1 MTLNCAEEISFTV
14 YSYKCIVRSKTFQ
27 FCQVNIGKF
36 HSSYIA
42 SKFRI
47 GIFLNKTKL
56 FRRPFS
62 RSSSKTGGA
71 GVGVGGSRD
80 TSRPPSAFENN
91 IDYFREPVV
100 KSPPE
105 PTRVKSP
112 EGIIR
117 SPDPINW
124 TVPLDTAK
132 TFSVTQSVRDGGNV
146 DLVILKEKKSLNI
159 YNIHC
164 RWSILYDLCFLF
176 IYLQANH

>member
-1 MTLNCAEEISFTV
+1 MVETFLEEKS
-14 YSYKCIVRSKTFQ
+14 Q
-27 FCQVNIGKF
+27 
-36 HSSYIA
+36 
-42 SKFRI
+42 
-47 GIFLNKTKL
+47 L
-56 FRRPFS
+56 F
-62 RSSSKTGGA
+62 RSSSKTGG
-71 GVGVGGSRD
+71 GVCTGGSRD

-132 TFSVTQSVRDGGNV
+132 TFSVTQSVRDGGT
-146 DLVILKEKKSLNI
+146 
-159 YNIHC
+159 
-164 RWSILYDLCFLF
+164 
-176 IYLQANH
+176 